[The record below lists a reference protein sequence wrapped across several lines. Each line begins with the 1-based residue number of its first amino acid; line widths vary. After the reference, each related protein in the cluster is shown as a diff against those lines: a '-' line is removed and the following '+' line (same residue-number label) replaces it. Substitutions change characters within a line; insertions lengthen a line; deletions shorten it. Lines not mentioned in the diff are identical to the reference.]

1 MIVAIDGPAGS
12 GKSTIA
18 KEIARQ
24 LGFNKLDT
32 GAMYRAV
39 TFAALDRGIDLDDE
53 AAIDTLAEQIEI
65 RFTNGTGEDTRLTI
79 DGKDASAAIRT
90 PQVDANVS
98 KVSAYPG
105 VRAAMLVHQR
115 RAAEDRDI
123 VAEGRDIG
131 TVVFPNAQVKVFLTA
146 DPRERAR
153 RRVLQ
158 RHQNDAQPLTSEQ
171 LEAEVDETLDAL
183 KQRDK
188 LDSSREVAPLV
199 PAEDAVH
206 VDSTAH
212 TIDEVVHI
220 IEDLINQRRK
230 PMRLFKQTPEDYYN
244 APYAEFPVLIRGTVF
259 VVMAILWAFS
269 KLMWR
274 WKVEDADLLFE
285 RQEGRGSVVICNH
298 TSMAELLAVETA
310 LFFGGRRI
318 RPIFKSEFAKS
329 EIVRWAFSRVGGI
342 PVERG
347 TADMKC
353 LRAAQ
358 HALQRGEDVLI
369 FPEGTRIRSREIK
382 PEVHGGFALIAQMGK
397 APVNPLAICGWSD
410 ITPAGKKIMRP
421 KKCWIRAGKA
431 VSLSDAPAGL
441 KRTERLAWFES
452 EAMNRVYAMR
462 DELCAEHPGRF

>member
-1 MIVAIDGPAGS
+1 
-12 GKSTIA
+12 
-18 KEIARQ
+18 
-24 LGFNKLDT
+24 
-32 GAMYRAV
+32 
-39 TFAALDRGIDLDDE
+39 
-53 AAIDTLAEQIEI
+53 
-65 RFTNGTGEDTRLTI
+65 
-79 DGKDASAAIRT
+79 
-90 PQVDANVS
+90 
-98 KVSAYPG
+98 
-105 VRAAMLVHQR
+105 
-115 RAAEDRDI
+115 
-123 VAEGRDIG
+123 
-131 TVVFPNAQVKVFLTA
+131 
-146 DPRERAR
+146 
-153 RRVLQ
+153 
-158 RHQNDAQPLTSEQ
+158 
-171 LEAEVDETLDAL
+171 
-183 KQRDK
+183 
-188 LDSSREVAPLV
+188 
-199 PAEDAVH
+199 
-206 VDSTAH
+206 
-212 TIDEVVHI
+212 
-220 IEDLINQRRK
+220 
-230 PMRLFKQTPEDYYN
+230 MRLFKQTPEDYYN

-329 EIVRWAFSRVGGI
+329 KIVRWAFSRVGGI

-382 PEVHGGFALIAQMGK
+382 PE
-397 APVNPLAICGWSD
+397 
-410 ITPAGKKIMRP
+410 AGKKIMRP

-431 VSLSDAPAGL
+431 ISLSDAPAGL

>member
-1 MIVAIDGPAGS
+1 
-12 GKSTIA
+12 
-18 KEIARQ
+18 
-24 LGFNKLDT
+24 
-32 GAMYRAV
+32 
-39 TFAALDRGIDLDDE
+39 
-53 AAIDTLAEQIEI
+53 
-65 RFTNGTGEDTRLTI
+65 
-79 DGKDASAAIRT
+79 
-90 PQVDANVS
+90 
-98 KVSAYPG
+98 
-105 VRAAMLVHQR
+105 
-115 RAAEDRDI
+115 
-123 VAEGRDIG
+123 
-131 TVVFPNAQVKVFLTA
+131 
-146 DPRERAR
+146 
-153 RRVLQ
+153 
-158 RHQNDAQPLTSEQ
+158 
-171 LEAEVDETLDAL
+171 
-183 KQRDK
+183 
-188 LDSSREVAPLV
+188 
-199 PAEDAVH
+199 
-206 VDSTAH
+206 
-212 TIDEVVHI
+212 
-220 IEDLINQRRK
+220 
-230 PMRLFKQTPEDYYN
+230 MRLFKQTPEDYYN
-244 APYAEFPVLIRGTVF
+244 APYAEFPVLIRGTVV

-329 EIVRWAFSRVGGI
+329 KIVRWAFSRVGGI

-369 FPEGTRIRSREIK
+369 FPEGTRIRSRDIK

-441 KRTERLAWFES
+441 KRTERLEWFES